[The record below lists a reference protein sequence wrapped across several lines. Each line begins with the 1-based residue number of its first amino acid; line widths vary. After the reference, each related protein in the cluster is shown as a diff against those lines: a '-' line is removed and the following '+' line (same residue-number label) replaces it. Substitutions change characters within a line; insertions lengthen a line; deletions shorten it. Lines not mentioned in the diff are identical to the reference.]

1 MKSDSITHMSS
12 HPLSLGD
19 QFASLRASLQAE
31 SALIRPHAQNA
42 LSAVMSA
49 LLIRLLTELEQLFR
63 RWQSRPTA
71 YSGFTRATR
80 IAGLAFIPR
89 ALRQPPLPT
98 WLLRLAPSLGLRPVP
113 APRPQSR
120 ATRAHPLR
128 NAPH

>member
-1 MKSDSITHMSS
+1 MQTNCMSS

-19 QFASLRASLQAE
+19 QFATLRASLQAE
-31 SALIRPHAQNA
+31 SALIRPHAQAA
-42 LSAVMSA
+42 LSAVMTA

-63 RWQSRPTA
+63 RWQSRPVA
-71 YSGFTRATR
+71 YPGFTRATR

-98 WLLRLAPSLGLRPVP
+98 WLIRLAPALGLRPAP

>member
-1 MKSDSITHMSS
+1 MSS

-19 QFASLRASLQAE
+19 QFATLRASLQAE
-31 SALIRPHAQNA
+31 SALIRPHAQAA
-42 LSAVMSA
+42 LSAVISA
-49 LLIRLLTELEQLFR
+49 LLIHLLTELESLFR
-63 RWQSRPTA
+63 RWQSHPIA
-71 YSGFTRATR
+71 YPATTRF
-80 IAGLAFIPR
+80 AGLVFIPR

-98 WLLRLAPSLGLRPVP
+98 WLIRLTPALGLRPAP

>member
-1 MKSDSITHMSS
+1 MQTNCMSS

-19 QFASLRASLQAE
+19 QFATLRASLQAE
-31 SALIRPHAQNA
+31 SALIRPHAQAA
-42 LSAVMSA
+42 LSAVMTA
-49 LLIRLLTELEQLFR
+49 LLIRLLTELESLFR
-63 RWQSRPTA
+63 RWQSHPTA
-71 YSGFTRATR
+71 TTRATRATR

-98 WLLRLAPSLGLRPVP
+98 WLIRLAPALGLRPAP
-113 APRPQSR
+113 APRPQSG

>member
-1 MKSDSITHMSS
+1 MSDSIPHMSS

-31 SALIRPHAQNA
+31 SAFTRPHAQGA
-42 LSAVMSA
+42 LSAVMAA

-63 RWQSRPTA
+63 RWQSRPVA
-71 YSGFTRATR
+71 YPGFTRATR

-89 ALRQPPLPT
+89 ALRHPPLPT
-98 WLLRLAPSLGLRPVP
+98 WLLRLAPALGLRPAP
-113 APRPQSR
+113 APHPHAR
-120 ATRAHPLR
+120 ATRAHPIR